1 MSLKEK
7 HCKPC
12 EEGAKPLS
20 TSASNKLLEET
31 SGWQIEDDFK
41 LERIFVFKDFKEA
54 LSFVNKVGEIA
65 ENEGHHPNINIF
77 DYKKVKIELFT
88 HSIGG
93 LSENDFIL
101 ASRIN
106 EISR

>member
-20 TSASNKLLEET
+20 ALETGKFAEET
-31 SGWQIEDDFK
+31 SGWQIENDLK
-41 LERIFVFKDFKEA
+41 LEKVFVFKNFNEA
-54 LSFVNKVGEIA
+54 LGFVNKVGEIA
-65 ENEGHHPNINIF
+65 EAEGHHPNITIF
-77 DYKKVKIELFT
+77 DYKKVKLELYT

-106 EISR
+106 EIK